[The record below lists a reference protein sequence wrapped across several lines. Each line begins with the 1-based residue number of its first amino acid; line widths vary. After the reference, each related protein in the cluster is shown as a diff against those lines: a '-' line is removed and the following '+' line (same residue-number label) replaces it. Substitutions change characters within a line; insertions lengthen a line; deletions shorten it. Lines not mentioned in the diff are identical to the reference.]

1 MRKVKYNKAYIAVK
15 NLEVNDYML
24 DINNHPVQIFKIEY
38 IPGDC
43 EVYNLSVNTNYNYY
57 ANDILVHNKGFFGC
71 GSDYEGSDDLGAAR
85 SSDALAWKG
94 TKSSMEAIDR
104 QARQYITDQNAL
116 YRATNAS
123 FRDKTTQLM
132 KSHQNNASAQALN
145 AEDMAAQTGFVHS
158 GSVEQANE
166 VNSEEGKNALQSMF
180 TDQDITTKQMQSDT
194 NTFLQGLAQKQ
205 ADLYASF
212 TASQVGDQDVTFEQS
227 FSGYDLGSSGGW
239 QDATTSG
246 IGKSKAC
253 FIGGTLVEGKAI
265 EQLQEGDILSS
276 YNIKKNIKE
285 RSKVIKLYKHIV
297 DTGYY
302 IINDHLKVTGEHPV
316 FVVGG

>member
-71 GSDYEGSDDLGAAR
+71 GSDYEGSDDLGAQRAA
-85 SSDALAWKG
+85 DELAWEG
-94 TKSSMEAIDR
+94 TKTSIKALDR
-104 QARQYITDQNAL
+104 QARQYIEDQ
-116 YRATNAS
+116 
-123 FRDKTTQLM
+123 RDMLDQSLLVNKSARGDIIDARSNGLDTLSNQSGFLHSGTEQKQQDIILEQSDKQLAAD
-132 KSHQNNASAQALN
+132 SLQNNASITAMG
-145 AEDMAAQTGFVHS
+145 AE
-158 GSVEQANE
+158 
-166 VNSEEGKNALQSMF
+166 
-180 TDQDITTKQMQSDT
+180 T
-194 NTFLQGLAQKQ
+194 NTFLQNLAQKQ

-212 TASQVGDQDVTFEQS
+212 TSSQVGDQSVD
-227 FSGYDLGSSGGW
+227 FSQNFSNVNLTDNDDGW
-239 QDATTSG
+239 TSATTG
-246 IGKSKAC
+246 NIGTSTAC

-265 EQLQEGDILSS
+265 EQLQKGDILSS

-285 RSKVIKLYKHIV
+285 RSKVIKLHKHIV

-316 FVVGG
+316 FIVGG